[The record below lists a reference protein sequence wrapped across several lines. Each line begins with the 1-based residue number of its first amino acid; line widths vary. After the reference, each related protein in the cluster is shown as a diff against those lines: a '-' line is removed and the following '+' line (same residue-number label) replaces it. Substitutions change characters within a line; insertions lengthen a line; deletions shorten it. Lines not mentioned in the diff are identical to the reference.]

1 MYKEN
6 IVCLAKNKLFTINIK
21 RKVSVLSLFES
32 IKNIGSG
39 SSGHSTLCMQKAL
52 SVVRDPVVLVDRRGM
67 IQYLNKN
74 AENLLKCEQRS
85 VLGKVFWHLYPLL
98 NSKTKHQID
107 NILKAVQAPVSEECL
122 LKVSKNQ
129 VLSTMILISPINFI
143 DDDDPEK
150 LSYAFVIQDTSEQKI
165 LESKLKYL
173 DHYDGLTRLPNR
185 KFLETTLKHALSDT
199 RKHTATHVFC
209 YISLDKVKNVTD
221 TAGHAAGD
229 ALITQISDLL
239 RPYAKSERDVLAR
252 VSNDDF
258 AILFREKEP
267 APILRN
273 IDYMLDIIKNFKF
286 IWQDNTFQVTA
297 SIGLLLMHKKTTT
310 SAIQVMSDA
319 DIASRIAREKGG
331 NRVFVFNR
339 SDDSV
344 QARKGN
350 IVWVER
356 IRHAIQ
362 HNMFKLFSQPIH
374 PLGVDNMPFFHYE
387 TLIRLFDEEGNQIPP
402 DDFLPSAEQQGLMME
417 VDKWVVKEA
426 LRNLKKITQK
436 EPLPMFSINLSG
448 QSINEP
454 QFLDFVLQE
463 IQSVDINP
471 HMICFEIT
479 ESVAV
484 NDMGLAM
491 KFIKSLKSLGC
502 SFSLDD
508 FGTGVSSYGYLR
520 ELPVDFLKI
529 DGIFV
534 KDLETDRISREMVR
548 SINQVGHAMNLE
560 VIAEYVEND
569 AIIDILNEIGVDYG
583 QGYGIS
589 RPMPIEEV
597 VATHC

>member
-1 MYKEN
+1 
-6 IVCLAKNKLFTINIK
+6 
-21 RKVSVLSLFES
+21 
-32 IKNIGSG
+32 
-39 SSGHSTLCMQKAL
+39 MQKAL

-85 VLGKVFWHLYPLL
+85 VLGKVFWDLYPLL
-98 NSKTKHQID
+98 NSKTKHPVED
-107 NILKAVQAPVSEECL
+107 ILKGIQSPVSEEFFL
-122 LKVSKNQ
+122 EVSKNQ
-129 VLSTMILISPINFI
+129 ELSTSIQISPINFI
-143 DDDDPEK
+143 DDSPEK
-150 LSYAFVIQDTSEQKI
+150 LSYAFVIQDTSEKKI
-165 LESKLKYL
+165 LESRLKYL
-173 DHYDGLTRLPNR
+173 DRYDGASRLPNR
-185 KFLETTLKHALSDT
+185 KSIEITLKHALTDV
-199 RKHTATHVFC
+199 RKHSATHVFC
-209 YISLDKVKNVTD
+209 YISLDKIKNVTD

-229 ALITQISDLL
+229 ALMTQLSDVL
-239 RPYAKSERDVLAR
+239 RPFAKSERDVLAR

-258 AILFREKEP
+258 AILYREKEP
-267 APILRN
+267 APTLKLIN
-273 IDYMLDIIKNFKF
+273 QMLEVIEDFEF
-286 IWQDNTFQVTA
+286 IWQGSKFRITA
-297 SIGLLLMHKKTTT
+297 SIGFLLVHKKTAT
-310 SAIQVMSDA
+310 SATQVLSDT

-331 NRVFVFNR
+331 NRVFIYHPN
-339 SDDSV
+339 DDAV

-350 IVWVER
+350 IEWVQR

-374 PLGVDNMPFFHYE
+374 PLAVQSIPFFHYE

-402 DDFLPSAEQQGLMME
+402 DEFLPSAEQQGLMME

-426 LRNLKKITQK
+426 LKNLKKITQK
-436 EPLPMFSINLSG
+436 TPLPMFSINLSG

-454 QFLDFVLQE
+454 QFLDFVLRE
-463 IQSVDINP
+463 IQSVGVNP

-534 KDLETDRISREMVR
+534 KDMETDLISQEMVR

-569 AIIDILNEIGVDYG
+569 EIINILNEIGVDYG

-597 VATHC
+597 VATHIV